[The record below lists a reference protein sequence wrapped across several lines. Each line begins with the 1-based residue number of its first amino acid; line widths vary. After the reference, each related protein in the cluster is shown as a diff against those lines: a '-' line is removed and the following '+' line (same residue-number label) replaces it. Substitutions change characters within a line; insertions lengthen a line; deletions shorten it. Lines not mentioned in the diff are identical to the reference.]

1 MGVIPLTQCR
11 SRAVGDALTAECAL
25 AGLEII
31 GILHI
36 DRTLGTGVD
45 DIPDM
50 AVLHLITDLHAA
62 HALDALVVIPDQ
74 REVQRTAM
82 LLRQLL
88 LKRDAQ
94 DVEVIRHLLQLTV
107 SGAHTDRTVRIM
119 LAEDQLHI
127 RTSRKTCLP
136 GVRIDDHA
144 LGHGVV
150 AGGHQT
156 LITLDLDDA
165 DSACR
170 NFIDIL

>member
-1 MGVIPLTQCR
+1 MT
-11 SRAVGDALTAECAL
+11 
-25 AGLEII
+25 
-31 GILHI
+31 
-36 DRTLGTGVD
+36 
-45 DIPDM
+45 
-50 AVLHLITDLHAA
+50 VLHLITDLYAA
-62 HALDALVVIPDQ
+62 HALDALVVVPDQ
-74 REVQRTAM
+74 REVQRAAV
-82 LLRQLL
+82 LLRKLL
-88 LKRDAQ
+88 LKRNAQ
-94 DVEVIRHLLQLTV
+94 DVEVIRDLLQLTV

-127 RTSRKTCLP
+127 RAPRETCLP

-156 LITLDLDDA
+156 VIALDLDDT